1 MYKPIKT
8 SEQHNQ
14 YLASVYELMQ
24 IDLKP
29 NSKESDELK
38 GLSILIE
45 AYEKINLTRSLVVQV

>member
-14 YLASVYELMQ
+14 YLAKVYELMQ

-38 GLSILIE
+38 GLCILIE